1 MIRFRNLGKKRA
13 GPSPIDRTIEPRLN
27 QVFVPLLSVTEYEKA
42 RTGLKNIAREYHKQ
56 IVSDRRMEMEA
67 QVL

>member
-1 MIRFRNLGKKRA
+1 
-13 GPSPIDRTIEPRLN
+13 
-27 QVFVPLLSVTEYEKA
+27 VFVPLLSVTEYEKA

-56 IVSDRRMEMEA
+56 IVSDRRMEMKA